1 MKLSMLSDL
10 LRDDITLSDLYRI
23 YKEAEEEEEEVP
35 LEKKVSLLLYDLA
48 LPSSYKGYTYLKE
61 AIIMLCDDD
70 INYKA
75 FTKSIYPSIAV
86 KHNSTPQ
93 NIEKNIRFAIK
104 KIYESNTPEELER
117 HLGKTAIASTNP
129 TNVKFITTCAEKLRL
144 ER

>member
-1 MKLSMLSDL
+1 MKLAMLSDL

-23 YKEAEEEEEEVP
+23 YKEEEEEEEVP

-61 AIIMLCDDD
+61 AILMLCEDD
-70 INYKA
+70 INYKT
-75 FTKSIYPSIAV
+75 FTKNVYPIIA
-86 KHNSTPQ
+86 KEHNSTPQ

-104 KIYESNTPEELER
+104 KIYASNTPEELER
-117 HLGKTAIASTNP
+117 FLGKTAIIYTNP
-129 TNVKFITTCAEKLRL
+129 TNVKFITFCAEKLRL

>member
-23 YKEAEEEEEEVP
+23 YKEAEEEEEDVP

-61 AIIMLCDDD
+61 AILMLCDDD
-70 INYKA
+70 INTKT
-75 FTKSIYPSIAV
+75 FTKSVYPIIAE
-86 KHNSTPQ
+86 KHNSSPQ

-104 KIYESNTPEELER
+104 KIYESNTPEELEC
-117 HLGKTAIASTNP
+117 HLGKTASASTNP
-129 TNVKFITTCAEKLRL
+129 ANGKCITAGGEKVKL